1 LRLLRLR
8 LQEKDREVTEV
19 AMQSETVV
27 RRHLLVWR
35 DPPVWPFLWRG
46 LLPLLGLALAALF
59 AFGPFARSWIEGP
72 VQRETRE
79 QLNAA
84 GYGWV
89 GLRVS
94 GQNVTLTGNAP
105 TASAGERAI
114 ALAKAA
120 SCPTWLGRRTC
131 AVSVVADF
139 ATPAPILAAAAA
151 AVTKPAPAAAQACEG
166 ALASLLAGEQIQFAS
181 ANATISARSA
191 PLLDRLAHEARACPG
206 NLRIQG
212 HTDNVGRANF
222 NLRLSDDRAAAVR
235 AALIE
240 RGVAAERLQ
249 SEGFGAQRP
258 VADNH
263 TAAGRAKN
271 RRIEFHTS

>member
-1 LRLLRLR
+1 
-8 LQEKDREVTEV
+8 
-19 AMQSETVV
+19 MQSETVV
-27 RRHLLVWR
+27 QRQLLVWR

-46 LLPLLGLALAALF
+46 LLPLLGLAVAALF
-59 AFGPFARSWIEGP
+59 ALGPFARSWIEGT

-94 GQNVTLTGNAP
+94 GQNVSLTGDLP
-105 TASAGERAI
+105 TVSAGERAV

-120 SCPTWLGRRTC
+120 TCPTWLGRRTC

-139 ATPAPILAAAAA
+139 ATPAPILTAAPAAG
-151 AVTKPAPAAAQACEG
+151 TKPAPVAAQACERS
-166 ALASLLAGEQIQFAS
+166 LASLLAGEQIQFAS
-181 ANATISARSA
+181 ASATISARSA
-191 PLLDRLAHEARACPG
+191 PLLDRLAQEARACPG
-206 NLRIQG
+206 NISIQG
-212 HTDNVGRANF
+212 YTDNVGRPNF

-235 AALIE
+235 AALIA
-240 RGVAAERLQ
+240 RGVAPERLQ

-263 TAAGRAKN
+263 TPAGREKN